1 MSLQGSKVNRLE
13 FIKRCSLILIEFIL
27 NTSWILFSYNLGV
40 TGTDTASFGNFD
52 VTVCWYR
59 VCVCVFVWWVQRGP
73 GSIHESD
80 VQMRTDRNS
89 STRRLVAGRLIHI
102 SARKLAAFL
111 PPWLLLLLAVA
122 RLSSLI
128 TGKFI
133 LLDSHLK
140 QEDVLGN
147 SSDSVTILT

>member
-1 MSLQGSKVNRLE
+1 MNLY
-13 FIKRCSLILIEFIL
+13 LILLEYCFLTTWGSLALIQLPLEMLMLQFADI
-27 NTSWILFSYNLGV
+27 
-40 TGTDTASFGNFD
+40 
-52 VTVCWYR
+52 
-59 VCVCVFVWWVQRGP
+59 VCVCVCVCVCVWWVQGGP

-89 STRRLVAGRLIHI
+89 STSRLAAGRLINT

-111 PPWLLLLLAVA
+111 PPWLLLLLVVA

-147 SSDSVTILT
+147 SSDPVTILT